1 MQYENGKIGG
11 VISLYTSSDPHL
23 AEIVNQPLYRFL
35 YVMHGTIVVN
45 VNYLDITIAEGEVLV
60 LTDLHDTVLKSVDG
74 SFAVLSFNSSFY
86 CIYGNDH
93 EVSCSGVLFH
103 GTSHQYKLKL
113 TTDTADALNYL
124 IHALQREFAEK
135 DNLREEVLRIMLKHF
150 IIICTRIARAQIGV
164 DVRTEQGFD
173 LVRQF
178 YVLVDKYFKEKKQV
192 QNYAELLH
200 KSPKT
205 LTNQFAEYDLPSP
218 IQIIHQRI
226 ASEARLLLSRTDKSA
241 SEIAYALGY
250 DDLSSFSRFFKKMS
264 GKSITEFKKE
274 VEVSRMGN
282 IAQSKG

>member
-45 VNYLDITIAEGEVLV
+45 VNYLDITISEGEVLV
-60 LTDLHDTVLKSVDG
+60 LTDLHDTELKSADG

-103 GTSHQYKLKL
+103 GTSHQHKLKL
-113 TTDTADALNYL
+113 TADTVDALNYL
-124 IHALQREFAEK
+124 INALQREFAEK

-150 IIICTRIARAQIGV
+150 IIICTRIVRAQIGV

-178 YVLVDKYFKEKKQV
+178 YVLVDKHFKEKKQV

-226 ASEARLLLSRTDKSA
+226 ASEAKLLLSRTDKSA

-264 GKSITEFKKE
+264 GKSITDFKKE
-274 VEVSRMGN
+274 VEASRMGN
-282 IAQSKG
+282 IAQLKG